1 MYFTHFCALFPKIG
15 ASWSSSL
22 THVRALIR
30 TLISLSFLLSFQLSF
45 PLSLSFSLLFHI
57 SFPLFLLGCHR
68 SLCYCS
74 PATSLRLRAC
84 HSFWAILLLCIVPSV
99 PTVTPHLNPSY
110 YLSLCK
116 SRVFILYTPPE
127 CFRFTF
133 PALHTLGFISFFEF
147 SKTCAKPLC
156 ILHRSPTVS
165 S

>member
-15 ASWSSSL
+15 ASWSSFL

-30 TLISLSFLLSFQLSF
+30 DLISLSFLLSFQLSF
-45 PLSLSFSLLFHI
+45 SC

-84 HSFWAILLLCIVPSV
+84 HSFWDSYWKCSV
-99 PTVTPHLNPSY
+99 PNVTPHLNPSY
-110 YLSLCK
+110 YLCFCK
-116 SRVFILYTPPE
+116 SRVFMLYTPPE
-127 CFRFTF
+127 CFRLTF
-133 PALHTLGFISFFEF
+133 QAFHTLGFISFFVF

-156 ILHRSPTVS
+156 ILHRSPTVAS
-165 S
+165 